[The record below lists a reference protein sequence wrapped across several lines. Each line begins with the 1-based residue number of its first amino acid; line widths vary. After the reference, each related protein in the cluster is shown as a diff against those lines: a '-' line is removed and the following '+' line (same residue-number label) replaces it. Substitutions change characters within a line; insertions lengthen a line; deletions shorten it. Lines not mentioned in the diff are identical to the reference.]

1 MLNAGDFQGYGAAQA
16 PVCRTVYD
24 NECTT
29 VNEQQCSTVNE
40 EQCST
45 QNRWEKRKVLTLNLE
60 KQ

>member
-1 MLNAGDFQGYGAAQA
+1 MSYLLNFPNFNDFQGYGAAQA

-45 QNRWEKRKVLTLNLE
+45 QNR
-60 KQ
+60 